1 MSKQAATRL
10 REHLTQFL
18 EAPTRQRQAT
28 LVAAADEYRE
38 HWIEAQAAE
47 NAKLDDDDG
56 GGQPATRY
64 RRIHSVL
71 GFQPDGTE
79 ITLALQSRT
88 SVHEGKTWNVVS
100 WRTRL
105 EPGGHN
111 RRFYVTKDDVWTIDV
126 HAALAM
132 YTKLEQLGGLGDEFR
147 DQRNP
152 EFQVTVSDDVNA
164 KDRAAML
171 EEITL
176 AGEDWG
182 ENPYFIVLNDP
193 NDDWRK
199 ILIVNR
205 RTDRAT
211 FRSTTT
217 NAAYMPRKTMRPNS
231 RWFLDNSMQDVN
243 VQQARVIY
251 AELQRITIALGRR
264 SRPS

>member
-1 MSKQAATRL
+1 MSKQAANRL
-10 REHLTQFL
+10 NEHLARFL

-47 NAKLDDDDG
+47 NTKLDEAEG
-56 GGQPATRY
+56 EGQPATRY

-79 ITLALQSRT
+79 VTLALQSRK
-88 SVHEGKTWNVVS
+88 SHNEKEAYPVVS

-105 EPGGHN
+105 DPGGHN
-111 RRFYVTKDDVWTIDV
+111 RRFYVTKDDVWTIDAK
-126 HAALAM
+126 AALEL
-132 YTKLEQLGGLGDEFR
+132 YTKLEQLGALRDEYR
-147 DQRNP
+147 DRRKP
-152 EFQVTVSDDVNA
+152 DFQATISNELNTNHA
-164 KDRAAML
+164 SAML
-171 EEITL
+171 AEITL

-182 ENPYFIVLNDP
+182 DDPYYAVLDDP
-193 NDDWRK
+193 NDHWRK

-205 RTDRAT
+205 KTGIAT

-217 NAAYMPRKTMRPNS
+217 DETYMPRKTMRSNS

-243 VQQARVIY
+243 VQQARAIL
-251 AELQRITIALGRR
+251 AELRRITGTLAGT
-264 SRPS
+264 SN